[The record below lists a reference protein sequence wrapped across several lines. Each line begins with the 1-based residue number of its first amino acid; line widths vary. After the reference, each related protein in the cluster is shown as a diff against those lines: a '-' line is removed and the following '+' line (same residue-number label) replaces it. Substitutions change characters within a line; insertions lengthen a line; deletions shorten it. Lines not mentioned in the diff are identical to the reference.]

1 MTPSTTQTA
10 PAAPAP
16 RHSLIEPQFQASQAR
31 LDLLEYWR
39 SITKRKWGIAGFALG
54 VAVLVGVITSVMTP
68 IFRATNV
75 LMIEEN
81 SSKVISIEDVYSAV
95 TSKREYFQTQTEIIK
110 SREVAL
116 QAVRALKLWDQPEFD
131 PRKQEKG
138 VKDRLLESVG
148 FKAEVPPEWN
158 EQTLAEAVYG
168 NFASRLSVEP
178 VRLSYLVK
186 IHFESAD
193 PALAARA
200 ANAAAEAY
208 IRNDMNNRYALTS
221 KASGWLQENLGQVKE
236 KLAASEKALQSYREQ
251 HGMVNIQDAA
261 QSGIGQQI
269 SEYTSRL
276 AESRVRRA
284 QVESAYNQIKS
295 ASPGTDLSSL
305 PAVVQNAQVGKAKEV
320 LAEAE
325 RKLSELSQRYGPEH
339 PKMVQAKAELTSAKG
354 NLKHQ
359 VDTVVASV
367 TREYEVARSTEATMA
382 SSLSSARGA
391 IQSINRNEYQ
401 LGVLEREVEANRQ
414 LYEMFLKRG
423 KETSVSSDLQ
433 SPVARVVDP
442 AVPPSSPAKP
452 QRTKLTLLA
461 LLVGLFLGALASLLI
476 ERLDNTLK
484 TSEDAE
490 LRLRQPVLTTLPIL
504 PKEATNRSSSSH
516 IFLDK
521 PDSIY
526 SESIR
531 TARSGVLL
539 SAIDRPNRILLVSS
553 SLPGEGKTTFSI
565 NLALAH
571 AHTAKTLLIECD
583 MRRPTIARS
592 MELEPGAAGLSDLV
606 AGTAPFEKCLHS
618 ISDST
623 LRVIP
628 AGTIPPNPLE
638 LLISNRFKE
647 TLTRLSQAFEIIILD
662 SPPVELV
669 SDAQVISPHATG
681 VIFIVKAA
689 ETPHK
694 LAAKAIQRINRAGGE
709 MLGVVLNQ
717 LDFQK
722 AHKYYGEYSGYSHY
736 GYKGGYSTTYG
747 GEARAAAKA

>member
-1 MTPSTTQTA
+1 MTQTA

-16 RHSLIEPQFQASQAR
+16 RHSLIEPQFQASQTQ

-39 SITKRKWGIAGFALG
+39 SITKRKWGIAGFGLA

-68 IFRATNV
+68 IYRATNV

-116 QAVRALKLWDQPEFD
+116 QAIRALKLWEQPEFD

-138 VKDRLLESVG
+138 TKDKILESVG
-148 FKAEVPPEWN
+148 FKAEEPAVWN
-158 EQTLAEAVYG
+158 EQTLADAVYEE
-168 NFASRLSVEP
+168 FSERVSVEP

-186 IHFESAD
+186 ISFESAD
-193 PALAARA
+193 PVLAAHA
-200 ANAAAEAY
+200 ANATSEAY
-208 IRNDMNNRYALTS
+208 IRNDMNNRYAVTS
-221 KASGWLQENLGQVKE
+221 QASGWLQDNLAQVKE
-236 KLAASEKALQSYREQ
+236 KLAASEKALQAYREQ

-269 SEYTSRL
+269 SEYTTRL

-295 ASPGTDLSSL
+295 AAPGTDLSSL
-305 PAVVQNAQVGKAKEV
+305 PAVVQNAQVGRAKEV

-325 RKLSELSQRYGPEH
+325 RKLSELTQRYGPEH
-339 PKMVQAKAELTSAKG
+339 PKMVQAKAELASAKG

-367 TREYEVARSTEATMA
+367 MREYEVARSTESTMA
-382 SSLSSARGA
+382 SSLASARGA

-414 LYEMFLKRG
+414 LYDMFLKRG
-423 KETSVSSDLQ
+423 KETSVASDLQ
-433 SPVARVVDP
+433 SPVARIVDP
-442 AVPPSSPAKP
+442 AVPPTKPAKP

-504 PKEATNRSSSSH
+504 PKEATNRTSSSH

-583 MRRPTIARS
+583 MRRPTIARA

-606 AGTAPFEKCLHS
+606 AGTAPFENCLHT

-623 LRVIP
+623 LKVIP

-638 LLISNRFKE
+638 LLLSNRFKE
-647 TLTRLSQAFEIIILD
+647 TLARLTQAFEIIILD

-694 LAAKAIQRINRAGGE
+694 LAAKAIQRITRAGGE

-747 GEARAAAKA
+747 GEARAEKA